1 MYMYVYIVHN
11 NYCII
16 IHVHNYTCAIEML
29 KFLPHPPRPPPP
41 HRLEEI
47 GVAASKEYSL
57 EKAMDKMK
65 VEWEAMEFT
74 FIEYRDTGVS
84 ILSAVDDVQVLLD
97 DHIVKTQTM
106 RGSPFIKP
114 FEKDMKSWE
123 ETLILIQDI
132 LDAWLKCQATWL
144 YLEPI
149 FSSEDIMA
157 QMPEEGRKFGIV
169 DRYWREIMG
178 QAVMDSHA
186 LVVTAQE
193 NMLGKL
199 NESNKLLEEIQKG
212 LNDYLEKKR
221 LFFPR

>member
-1 MYMYVYIVHN
+1 M
-11 NYCII
+11 
-16 IHVHNYTCAIEML
+16 
-29 KFLPHPPRPPPP
+29 
-41 HRLEEI
+41 
-47 GVAASKEYSL
+47 
-57 EKAMDKMK
+57 
-65 VEWEAMEFT
+65 
-74 FIEYRDTGVS
+74 S
-84 ILSAVDDVQVLLD
+84 ILSAIDDVQVLLD

-114 FEKDMKSWE
+114 FEKEIKAWE
-123 ETLILIQDI
+123 EKLILIQDI
-132 LDAWLKCQATWL
+132 IDAWLKCQATWL

-169 DRYWREIMG
+169 DKYWREIMTESIK
-178 QAVMDSHA
+178 DSHVT
-186 LVVTAQE
+186 VVTAQD

-199 NESNKLLEEIQKG
+199 KKSNQLLEEIQKG